1 MNYSTQPL
9 LLSPVALVV
18 TGSVISTVSYVS
30 VAASTPDVTLAKEY
44 HSGVNLSQY
53 WVSEKYDGIRAIWT
67 GKALVTK
74 SGKPIHAP
82 QWFIAKLPNTMIE
95 GELWAGRG
103 QFNVVQ
109 QTVLDTKAD
118 SAQWRKI
125 RWMVF
130 DMPNEKGFYPGRY
143 KALSEWVE
151 SLASQHIQVVSQ
163 KVITNES
170 TLTRYLH
177 TLSDEGAEGVMLHA
191 IDQPYRSGRHV
202 ALLKLKTYQDA
213 EAVVIGYRPGKGR
226 WQGMMGSL
234 QVRIQDGTE
243 FYIGTG
249 FSDEE
254 RAAPPALGSSITYRY
269 NGVNHNGKP
278 KFARFLRV
286 RTPGY

>member
-130 DMPNEKGFYPGRY
+130 DMPNEKGFYPARY

-234 QVRIQDGTE
+234 QVRIPDGTE

>member
-103 QFNVVQ
+103 KFNVVQ

-118 SAQWRKI
+118 SAQWQKI

-130 DMPNEKGFYPGRY
+130 DMPNENGFYPARY

-213 EAVVIGYRPGKGR
+213 EAVVIGYRSGKGR

-234 QVRIQDGTE
+234 QVRIPDGTE